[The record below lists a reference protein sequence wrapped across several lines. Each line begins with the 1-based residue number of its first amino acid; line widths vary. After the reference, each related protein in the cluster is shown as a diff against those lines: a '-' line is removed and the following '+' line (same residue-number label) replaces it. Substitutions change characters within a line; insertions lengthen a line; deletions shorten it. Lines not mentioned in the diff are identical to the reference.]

1 MISSVILN
9 FNIRNTLKTFFMSK
23 LDVNKLFETF
33 ESQNIIIVGDVMV
46 DAYLFGKVERI
57 SPEAPVPVVAVTH
70 RDNRPGGAANV
81 AVNIKSMG
89 AVPHLCSVVGNDEK
103 GQAFIDILKNHKMSV
118 EGIVVDNERITT
130 TKFRIIG
137 NNSQMLRVDEEQ
149 NSLLSDETTDK
160 LYLKVKNLIE
170 TKDISCLIFQDYDK
184 GVLTADIIHKI
195 SDLANTYQIP
205 IAVDPKKRNFFEY
218 KNVQLYK
225 PNLKEFCEGVKI
237 ENKFLDFE
245 DLKIQMQKF
254 QKEQNIDK
262 MMVTLS
268 EKGILLNFNSLS
280 DYSSVHCPAHLR
292 KIADVSGAGDTVI
305 AVAAMCLA
313 AGLSDKQLTEISNLS
328 GGLVCQYLGVVPI
341 DKNELLEET
350 IKLDL

>member
-1 MISSVILN
+1 
-9 FNIRNTLKTFFMSK
+9 MSK

-33 ESQNIIIVGDVMV
+33 ESQNIIIVGDVML

-81 AVNIKSMG
+81 AVNVKSMG
-89 AVPHLCSVVGNDEK
+89 AVPFLCSVVGNDEK
-103 GQAFIDILKNHKMSV
+103 GQAFKDILRNHGMST

-137 NNSQMLRVDEEQ
+137 NNSQMLRVDEEV
-149 NSLLSDETTDK
+149 NYPLSDQTANE
-160 LYLKVKNLIE
+160 LFEKVKNLIE
-170 TKDISCLIFQDYDK
+170 TKDISCLILQDYDK
-184 GVLTADIIHKI
+184 GVLTTDLIHKI

-218 KNVQLYK
+218 KNVQLFK

-237 ENKFLDFE
+237 ENKFSDFK
-245 DLKIQMQKF
+245 DLQIQMQKF
-254 QKEQNIDK
+254 QKEQSIDK

-268 EKGILLNFNSLS
+268 EKGIILS
-280 DYSSVHCPAHLR
+280 FKSGNDYLSVHCPAHLR

-313 AGLSDKQLTEISNLS
+313 AKLNEKQLAEISNLS
-328 GGLVCQYLGVVPI
+328 GGIVCQYLGVVPI
-341 DKNELLEET
+341 DKQELLNET
-350 IKLDL
+350 VKLEL